1 MTRADSGADWGRSRV
16 TPDELAD
23 RITEVM
29 QLDPRTK
36 GDTKHHPTAQQAAVI
51 TADRR
56 PALVV
61 AGAGSGKTET
71 MADRVVWLLAN
82 GHVRPDQIL
91 GLTFTR
97 KAAGELAERVNTRL
111 AQLERAGVL
120 PAEHDELLRPE
131 ISTYNSFANTLFHE
145 HAALI
150 GRDAD
155 SVVLSE
161 ASAWQLAR
169 RVALT
174 APAGGESGDELLGL
188 DASLDQVT
196 QAILD
201 LAHALSE
208 NVVDPAEVK
217 AFAAEFAALKNLPI
231 GSARGEYLDVL
242 GKIERIETLPLVLEL
257 AERYTRE
264 KVQRGFV
271 EYADQVTLAL
281 DMVRRHPHVGEGYRS
296 RFSVVLLDEYQDT
309 SSVQTMLLAEIFA
322 DTAVMAVGDPHQ
334 SIYGWRGA
342 SAANLAQFGAQFA
355 RESVHNEFA
364 LTISWRNGTRIL
376 DAANTLVEPFS
387 GDSAVTVATLDPG
400 PRATTHEVDSHV
412 AETIA
417 DEARFAAEWLRDRLA
432 ESPAGKPATA
442 AILFRAH
449 ASKRVFATALRD
461 AGVPHHVVGIEGL
474 LAEPEIAD
482 LVSALTVIDDPTAG
496 SELVRLLAG
505 SRWRLGVSDL
515 QALSGAASALARR
528 GPDGKEL
535 APEVAAL
542 LRSSVA
548 AGEGGST
555 IEALDYVA
563 HAKDGNHLLQGFS
576 EEGLR
581 RLRDAG
587 ALFARLRM
595 RRSLGLLDFVALVE
609 QELRLDIEVIAND
622 TMPAGAVAMEA
633 FTEAMHDYLAVS
645 DRGDLAG
652 FLAWLR
658 DVERRE
664 QRSPRQEEPER
675 GVVQLLTVHGAKGLE
690 WDHVVVP
697 RLMADSFPGSP
708 REGYSGWLRLGA
720 LPYELRQDR
729 SALPALNWRGV
740 ESRKEL
746 KDELARFAGAVK
758 AHHENEERRL
768 AYVAVTRA
776 RHRLLLTGAFW
787 AAGKKPKELGAFL
800 LELADA
806 GIVGELRAA
815 SRYDENPNGDGGPT
829 FPWPADPLGGRRER
843 VEAAAASVRQAR
855 AANPERDSTEKA
867 TAKTGSAGP
876 WQDELD
882 LLLEERRR
890 LSEAAGSV
898 ELPQRFSA
906 SRFKD
911 FVHDPDA
918 AATAL
923 RRPMPERPYRASR
936 LGTVFH
942 EWVEQRY
949 GLGGVPEALDDL
961 GDIDS
966 EDDGDGVDRDQ
977 LAALQA
983 IFEQSPY
990 AGLRPVEVERE
1001 IHLPFGGHTMVC
1013 KIDAVY
1019 EVDGRYRVVDWKT
1032 GKAPATEREIE
1043 DRQLQLA
1050 LYRLAFARWKG
1061 VDPSL
1066 VDAELYY
1073 VTVDRIIAP
1082 QRIFDEDELLAL
1094 WRGAVAAGPFR

>member
-1 MTRADSGADWGRSRV
+1 MTDSTKGTDSGVDWGHSRL

-29 QLDPRTK
+29 QLDPRTR

-56 PALVV
+56 PALVI

-97 KAAGELAERVNTRL
+97 KAAGELADRVNTRL

-120 PAEHDELLRPE
+120 PAEHDEFLRPE

-169 RVALT
+169 RIALT
-174 APAGGESGDELLGL
+174 ATDEELLEL

-201 LAHALSE
+201 VAHALSE
-208 NVVDPAEVK
+208 NVVAPAEVK
-217 AFAAEFAALKNLPI
+217 AFAAEFAVLGDLPT

-242 GKIERIETLPLVLEL
+242 GKIERVETLPVVLEL

-281 DMVRRHPHVGEGYRS
+281 DMVRRHPQVGEDYRS

-309 SSVQTMLLAEIFA
+309 SSVQTMLLAELFA
-322 DTAVMAVGDPHQ
+322 DTAVMAVGDPNQ

-342 SAANLAQFGAQFA
+342 SAANLAQFGGQFA
-355 RESVHNEFA
+355 RESVQSEFA
-364 LTISWRNGTRIL
+364 LTVSWRNGTRIL
-376 DAANTLVEPFS
+376 DAANTLVEPFAH
-387 GDSAVTVATLDPG
+387 DSAVAVATLEPG
-400 PRATTHEVDSHV
+400 PRATEHKVDARV

-432 ESPAGKPATA
+432 ESPSSKPATA

-449 ASKRVFATALRD
+449 ASKRVFAAALRD
-461 AGVPHHVVGIEGL
+461 AGVPHHVIGIEGL

-515 QALSGAASALARR
+515 QALSGVASALARR
-528 GPDGKEL
+528 GPDGREL
-535 APEVAAL
+535 PPEVTDL
-542 LRSSVA
+542 MRNSVA

-563 HAKDGNHLLQGFS
+563 HAKDGNHLLEGFS

-587 ALFARLRM
+587 ALLARLRM

-609 QELRLDIEVIAND
+609 QELRLDIEVIANE

-633 FTEAMHDYLAVS
+633 FTEAMHDYLSVS

-652 FLAWLR
+652 FLAWLH

-664 QRSPRQEEPER
+664 RRSPRQEEPER

-697 RLMADSFPGSP
+697 RLMADSFPGTP
-708 REGYSGWLRLGA
+708 REGYSGWLRFGT

-740 ESRKEL
+740 ASRKEL
-746 KDELARFAGAVK
+746 KDELARFAEAVK

-787 AAGKKPKELGAFL
+787 AAGKKPKDLGAFL
-800 LELADA
+800 LELAEA
-806 GIVGELRAA
+806 RIVGELRAA
-815 SRYDENPNGDGGPT
+815 SHYDENPNGDGGPT
-829 FPWPADPLGGRRER
+829 FQWPTDPLGGRRER

-855 AANPERDSTEKA
+855 VTDAE
-867 TAKTGSAGP
+867 TGSAGP

-936 LGTVFH
+936 LGTIFH
-942 EWVEQRY
+942 EWVEQKY

-961 GDIDS
+961 GDID
-966 EDDGDGVDRDQ
+966 DDGDGVDRDQ

-983 IFEQSPY
+983 TFEQSPY
-990 AGLRPVEVERE
+990 AELRPVEVERE

-1013 KIDAVY
+1013 KLDAVY

-1032 GKAPATEREIE
+1032 GKAPTTDQEIE

-1073 VTVDRIIAP
+1073 VAVDRIITP

-1094 WRGAVAAGPFR
+1094 WRTAVAAGPFR

>member
-1 MTRADSGADWGRSRV
+1 MTERASTTGPAADWGHSRV
-16 TPDELAD
+16 TPEELAD

-29 QLDPRTK
+29 QLDSRTK
-36 GDTKHHPTAQQAAVI
+36 GDRKHHPTAQQAAVI

-97 KAAGELAERVNTRL
+97 KAAGELADRVNTRL
-111 AQLERAGVL
+111 AQLERAGAL
-120 PAEHDELLRPE
+120 PTEHDEFLRPE

-169 RVALT
+169 RIALT
-174 APAGGESGDELLGL
+174 ATNDELLEL

-196 QAILD
+196 QAILSI
-201 LAHALSE
+201 AHALSE
-208 NVVDPAEVK
+208 NVVDPAEVRR
-217 AFAAEFAALKNLPI
+217 FAAEFAALGGLPT

-242 GKIERIETLPLVLEL
+242 GKIERVETLPLVLEL

-281 DMVRRHPHVGEGYRS
+281 DMVRRHPQVGEDYRS

-309 SSVQTMLLAEIFA
+309 SSVQTMLLAELFA
-322 DTAVMAVGDPHQ
+322 DTAVMAVGDPNQ

-342 SAANLAQFGAQFA
+342 SAANLAQFGGQFA
-355 RESVHNEFA
+355 RESVHQEFA

-376 DAANTLVEPFS
+376 DAANTLVEPFA

-400 PRATTHEVDSHV
+400 PRATEHEVDAHV

-417 DEARFAAEWLRDRLA
+417 EEARFAAEWLRDRLA
-432 ESPAGKPATA
+432 ESPRSKPATA

-449 ASKRVFATALRD
+449 ASKRVFAAALRD

-515 QALSGAASALARR
+515 QALSGVASALARR

-555 IEALDYVA
+555 IEALDYVT
-563 HAKDGNHLLQGFS
+563 HAKDGNHLLEGFS

-581 RLRDAG
+581 RVRDAG
-587 ALFARLRM
+587 ALLGRLRM

-633 FTEAMHDYLAVS
+633 FTEAMHDYLSVS

-697 RLMADSFPGSP
+697 RLMADSFPGTP
-708 REGYSGWLRLGA
+708 REGYSGWLRFGV

-729 SALPALNWRGV
+729 SALPALDWRGV
-740 ESRKEL
+740 ASRKEL
-746 KDELARFAGAVK
+746 KDELARFAEAVK

-787 AAGKKPKELGAFL
+787 ATGKKPKDLGAFL
-800 LELADA
+800 LELAEA

-815 SRYDENPNGDGGPT
+815 SQYDENPNGDRGPT
-829 FPWPADPLGGRRER
+829 FQWPADPLGGRRER

-855 AANPERDSTEKA
+855 ATGAE
-867 TAKTGSAGP
+867 TGSAGP

-890 LSEAAGSV
+890 LSEAAGRV

-936 LGTVFH
+936 LGTIFH

-961 GDIDS
+961 GDVDRD
-966 EDDGDGVDRDQ
+966 DDGDGVDRDQ

-983 IFEQSPY
+983 TFEQSPY

-1032 GKAPATEREIE
+1032 GKAPTTDQEVE

-1073 VTVDRIIAP
+1073 VAVDRIVTP

-1094 WRGAVAAGPFR
+1094 WQAAVAAGPFR